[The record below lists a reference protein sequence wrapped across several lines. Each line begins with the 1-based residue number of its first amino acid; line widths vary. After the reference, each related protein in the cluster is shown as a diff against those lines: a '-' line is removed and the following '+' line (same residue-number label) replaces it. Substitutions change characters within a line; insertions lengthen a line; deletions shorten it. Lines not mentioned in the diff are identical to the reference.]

1 MEVFF
6 YFESQSD
13 VLINTEHH
21 AVFFALEGFGCGLKE
36 KEASRASSLDLFAL
50 ELEVV

>member
-1 MEVFF
+1 M
-6 YFESQSD
+6 
-13 VLINTEHH
+13 LINTEHH
-21 AVFFALEGFGCGLKE
+21 AVFFFFFALEGFGCGLEE